1 MNLNDEWCKRCDM
14 QRSRLRGLAIISIAI
29 FVGGIVFIALGIGML
44 NKAANVS
51 GTAVQEYLN
60 NKTSGTSGTSGIK
73 SNIKSTIANTVID
86 AFTPYIQTLTHISK
100 GMIASIGAFF
110 CLVGVGICVLGTGLF
125 KAKYLA
131 WILTVVLM
139 FVAIIIDVVGLGFV
153 GGSLP
158 SSNEKG
164 IMSVR
169 LANVLIS
176 ILIAHLFANAFIIYY
191 LTRKTTASIFRT

>member
-1 MNLNDEWCKRCDM
+1 M

-29 FVGGIVFIALGIGML
+29 FVGGIVFIALGIGVL

-51 GTAVQEYLN
+51 GTAAQDYLN
-60 NKTSGTSGTSGIK
+60 NKTSGTSGMK
-73 SNIKSTIANTVID
+73 STIKSTIANTVID
-86 AFTPYIQTLTHISK
+86 AFTPYIQTLTHVSK
-100 GMIASIGAFF
+100 GIMASIGAFF

-125 KAKYLA
+125 KVKYLA

-158 SSNEKG
+158 SSSNEKG
-164 IMSVR
+164 IMSVK
-169 LANVLIS
+169 LANALIG

>member
-1 MNLNDEWCKRCDM
+1 M

-29 FVGGIVFIALGIGML
+29 FVGGIVFIALGIGVL

-73 SNIKSTIANTVID
+73 STIKSTIANTVVD
-86 AFTPYIQTLTHISK
+86 AFTPYIQTLTYISK
-100 GMIASIGAFF
+100 GMMGSIGAFF

-125 KAKYLA
+125 KTKYLA

-139 FVAIIIDVVGLGFV
+139 FVAIVIDVVGLGFV

-158 SSNEKG
+158 SPSNEKG
-164 IMSVR
+164 IMSVK

>member
-1 MNLNDEWCKRCDM
+1 M

-60 NKTSGTSGTSGIK
+60 NKTSGTSGIK
-73 SNIKSTIANTVID
+73 SSIKSTIANTVID

-100 GMIASIGAFF
+100 GMLGSIGAFF

-125 KAKYLA
+125 KAKYFA
-131 WILTVVLM
+131 WVLTLIMM
-139 FVAIIIDVVGLGFV
+139 FVAIVIDVLGLGFV
-153 GGSLP
+153 GGSFTNDP
-158 SSNEKG
+158 NNEG
-164 IMSVR
+164 IMSGEF
-169 LANVLIS
+169 AYVLITVM
-176 ILIAHLFANAFIIYY
+176 IIHLIANSGIIYY
-191 LTRKTTASIFRT
+191 LTRRTTVSLFRTATV

>member
-1 MNLNDEWCKRCDM
+1 M
-14 QRSRLRGLAIISIAI
+14 QRSKLRGLAIISIAI
-29 FVGGIVFIALGIGML
+29 FVGGIVFIALGIGVL

-60 NKTSGTSGTSGIK
+60 NKTSGTSGIK
-73 SNIKSTIANTVID
+73 SNVKSTIANTIVD
-86 AFTPYIQTLTHISK
+86 AFTPYIQTLTYISK
-100 GMIASIGAFF
+100 GMMGSIGAFF

-125 KAKYLA
+125 KTKYLA

-158 SSNEKG
+158 NPSNEKG
-164 IMSVR
+164 IMSVQ

>member
-1 MNLNDEWCKRCDM
+1 VKERLDM

-29 FVGGIVFIALGIGML
+29 FVGGIVFIALGIGVL

-51 GTAVQEYLN
+51 GTAAQDYLN
-60 NKTSGTSGTSGIK
+60 NKTSGTSGMK
-73 SNIKSTIANTVID
+73 STIKSTIANTVID
-86 AFTPYIQTLTHISK
+86 AFTPYIQTLTHVSK
-100 GMIASIGAFF
+100 GIMASIGAFF

-125 KAKYLA
+125 KVKYLA

-158 SSNEKG
+158 SSSNEKC
-164 IMSVR
+164 IMSVK
-169 LANVLIS
+169 LANALIG

-191 LTRKTTASIFRT
+191 LTRKKTASIFRT

>member
-1 MNLNDEWCKRCDM
+1 M

-60 NKTSGTSGTSGIK
+60 NKTSGTSGIK
-73 SNIKSTIANTVID
+73 SSIKSTIANTVID

-169 LANVLIS
+169 LAKVLIS

>member
-1 MNLNDEWCKRCDM
+1 MNLNDDWCKRCNM

-60 NKTSGTSGTSGIK
+60 NKTSGIK
-73 SNIKSTIANTVID
+73 SSIKSTIANTVID